1 MHIGIHGIHW
11 IHRGY
16 MRCTVNS
23 FLHAGLRSLGKLPP
37 NIVAHPSLPVRQE
50 MVGMMA
56 CSYVFQCISYLIILC
71 FMCLTSSHPHA
82 LTPGTWVP
90 HRVAWRWTSR
100 AASWAELDMSDSV
113 IHVQHVPK
121 CKRNE
126 HPVGQHVLHE
136 CYVAIHYQRCDA
148 LQNLLDIAATLWNLS
163 NFPPALFGT
172 FQNFRE
178 PFETSKGSCF
188 QIPPDPPTP
197 QLQLNLPNPSF
208 EYFRNPPQ
216 PSSCEPLWWP
226 LNCLGK
232 TNIGPPSSNRDSK
245 FTSHDSIWF
254 ILIHDIS
261 WFPAWTLKVR
271 SWRPQPV
278 AQFRAFGT
286 TTRQEC
292 RTLWMPQAQTK
303 QCKKKHDSLAMNYD
317 VDLHCALLINLS
329 IDLHA

>member
-1 MHIGIHGIHW
+1 
-11 IHRGY
+11 
-16 MRCTVNS
+16 
-23 FLHAGLRSLGKLPP
+23 
-37 NIVAHPSLPVRQE
+37 
-50 MVGMMA
+50 
-56 CSYVFQCISYLIILC
+56 
-71 FMCLTSSHPHA
+71 MCLTSSHPHA

-113 IHVQHVPK
+113 IHVQNVPK

-136 CYVAIHYQRCDA
+136 CYVAMYYQRCDA

-172 FQNFRE
+172 FLEFSGALRNLKRLSLSN
-178 PFETSKGSCF
+178 TSG
-188 QIPPDPPTP
+188 PYTP

-208 EYFRNPPQ
+208 KYFRNPPQ
-216 PSSCEPLWWP
+216 PSSCEPLWRP

-232 TNIGPPSSNRDSK
+232 KNIGPPSSNRDSK
-245 FTSHDSIWF
+245 FTSNDSWYF
-254 ILIHDIS
+254 
-261 WFPAWTLKVR
+261 KVR

-303 QCKKKHDSLAMNYD
+303 QLKKNMIVWQWIMTLIYT
-317 VDLHCALLINLS
+317 VHCLS
-329 IDLHA
+329 IWVLICMHNLQGPP